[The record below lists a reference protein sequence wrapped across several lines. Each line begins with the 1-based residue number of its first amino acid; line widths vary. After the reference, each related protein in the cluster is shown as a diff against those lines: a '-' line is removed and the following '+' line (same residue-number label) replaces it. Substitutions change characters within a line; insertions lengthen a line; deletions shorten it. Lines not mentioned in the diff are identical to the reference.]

1 MSETLRCEEILREI
15 SNYIDGDVTR
25 PLRAR
30 MELHFAVCRDCKAI
44 LDGVRNVVKLAGDPR
59 AFLTPEGAGERLGFR
74 LERHLEL
81 IPLGISAE
89 PVALGSHLI
98 YFWDSDEEFRR
109 GVKFLNPGLG
119 QGDHCVVFGHD
130 EAIERVLANLAAD
143 GFDTDRLIK
152 DLQLTVLPRRKSA
165 QETLSEIGDVV
176 QAALRAGTKAV
187 RFLGN
192 LGMGRD
198 PLPAGEDDVLDLESR
213 ATALI
218 SPLPC
223 VIVCMYDVRTLSG
236 KLIFNGGLRSHHL
249 AVCSTGLRENP
260 YYSPELLAGIDH
272 AH

>member
-1 MSETLRCEEILREI
+1 MPDTLRCEEVLREI
-15 SNYIDGDVTR
+15 SNYIDSVVTAS
-25 PLRAR
+25 LRTR
-30 MELHFAVCRDCKAI
+30 MEQHLAECNPCKAVV
-44 LDGVRNVVKLAGDPR
+44 DGTRNVLKLAGDPR
-59 AFLTPEGAGERLGFR
+59 AFPMSEGASERLRSR
-74 LERHLEL
+74 LEQHLEL
-81 IPLGISAE
+81 IPLGMSDDR
-89 PVALGSHLI
+89 VGLGSHLI
-98 YFWDSDEEFRR
+98 YFWDDDEEFRR

-130 EAIERVLANLAAD
+130 EAIERVLATLAAD

-165 QETLSEIGDVV
+165 QETLSDINDVV
-176 QAALRAGTKAV
+176 QAALRAGAKAV

-198 PLPAGEDDVLDLESR
+198 PLPAGEDDVLDLECR

-223 VIVCMYDVRTLSG
+223 VIVCMYDIRTLSG
-236 KLIFNGGLRSHHL
+236 KLIFEGGLRSHHL
-249 AVCSTGLRENP
+249 AVCSSGLCQNP

-272 AH
+272 GR